1 MKPIYLL
8 LLDRGWLDA
17 IKLSV
22 LRKSQTFELC
32 QVNVE
37 FLEPQKSFTSLLL
50 IRKVLVIIYEVYG
63 TRAPVPTAI
72 DGALAFWGVS

>member
-1 MKPIYLL
+1 MKLVYLL
-8 LLDRGWLDA
+8 LPDRGWLDA

-37 FLEPQKSFTSLLL
+37 FLEPQESFTSLLL
-50 IRKVLVIIYEVYG
+50 IKEVLIIIMRPMVLE
-63 TRAPVPTAI
+63 
-72 DGALAFWGVS
+72 LQ